1 MGKSM
6 RESITSGRSIPTE
19 LTKVIISPKFL
30 GLDGT
35 YRKTGMYL
43 NKNQEDNRPIPFGL
57 QIREDA
63 LTMGIKDKIYLDNP
77 FLRMHEKLEQNPHH
91 LDDMDDVS
99 MIDYDNWERFKP
111 FTPKKGTTVGETNF
125 IPLEDNDQKPVMY
138 DLQGENMYTNPPDS
152 NIPSVDHRLD
162 EEHIWSFGITGFNQS
177 SIKNHFS
184 IDPLSVSRRNH
195 MPQWGQKLIAPSF
208 YTEEKFL
215 KLVKQHKIR
224 LNFSNLQAKQAF
236 LNIPGDQD
244 QKVIFKEE
252 IKQFLNNA

>member
-1 MGKSM
+1 
-6 RESITSGRSIPTE
+6 
-19 LTKVIISPKFL
+19 
-30 GLDGT
+30 
-35 YRKTGMYL
+35 
-43 NKNQEDNRPIPFGL
+43 
-57 QIREDA
+57 
-63 LTMGIKDKIYLDNP
+63 
-77 FLRMHEKLEQNPHH
+77 
-91 LDDMDDVS
+91 
-99 MIDYDNWERFKP
+99 
-111 FTPKKGTTVGETNF
+111 
-125 IPLEDNDQKPVMY
+125 MY

-208 YTEEKFL
+208 YSEEKFL